1 MSTAEYSITNFSLLV
16 ELLVNLVQQL
26 QQADPRFFLF
36 VVAGAFLLSAAMWWI
51 CSVFSNLWNKRYHLH
66 FWHHL
71 LCFFAAIITFFTTL
85 VFFSL
90 PYVKPLVEYS
100 VGTWQSRME
109 SNVSL
114 WNETLDQCRKTCAK
128 LGIPQNNPMVVM
140 VSWQGPDGKK
150 IDGMKSVSRIFAN
163 TILKDF
169 LGKRPLLSLILWV
182 RGAEARAAMTE
193 SMVAYFDANP
203 GSVMDSR
210 IVVRVGA
217 EKIRHDLDLQIPKII
232 PYTRAFLILVFLL
245 IQAIPFGIIAYS
257 SYRDIRVL
265 T

>member
-1 MSTAEYSITNFSLLV
+1 MSTAEYSITDFSLLV
-16 ELLVNLVQQL
+16 ELLVDLVQQL

-66 FWHHL
+66 LWHHL

-85 VFFSL
+85 IFFSL

-100 VGTWQSRME
+100 VGTWQARME
-109 SNVSL
+109 SNASL

-128 LGIPQNNPMVVM
+128 LGIPQVNPTGVT
-140 VSWQGPDGKK
+140 VSYSGSDGKK
-150 IDGMKSVSRIFAN
+150 IEGIRHVSRIFAN
-163 TILKDF
+163 RILKDF
-169 LGKRPLLSLILWV
+169 WQNRPMLSLILWA

-193 SMVAYFDANP
+193 SMVTYFDANP
-203 GSVMDSR
+203 RGYMERAD
-210 IVVRVGA
+210 VVKVGA
-217 EKIRHDLDLQIPKII
+217 QKIREDLDRQIPKIV
-232 PYTRAFLILVFLL
+232 PYARAILVLAFLLV
-245 IQAIPFGIIAYS
+245 QAIPFGIIAYC
-257 SYRDIRVL
+257 SYRDIKVL